1 MIVPTTEHLVRTIA
15 RGAQQLEQDIDRGVS
30 RTPVLLE
37 IRDLRRTLVTLE
49 RELVEEY
56 PTNRGDAC

>member
-1 MIVPTTEHLVRTIA
+1 MIVPTTEHLARTIT
-15 RGAQQLEQDIDRGVS
+15 RGAQQLEQDIDRGAS